1 MGLRDWL
8 RRITRSTPDPAVPA
22 EAGEDDRDLPPPV
35 LSPAQAA
42 PARKVDGVEVTE
54 RLRAMPPGDAVRR
67 AVAALRGEIDPVAAT
82 GLVRMLREL
91 SARDDLDDDAGLLL
105 AEYFQGRGEA
115 DVAARVLEASSRR
128 PGDGALRARLGLA
141 DLCIERG
148 DRDAAARWLEE
159 LVACDLSFPGARE
172 RLRRLGEGARPGD
185 AGATLLAPDARAG
198 IGRYVLMKELGR
210 GGAGAVFLARDERLG
225 REVAVKLH
233 HGGGGRE
240 ARRARMRAEAEVA
253 EAIRSARV
261 VRLLDVRPEQGAL
274 VMEYCAGGSL
284 RQVIARGPVPAEPA
298 RGWIR
303 DVALALA
310 RVHEAGWVHRD
321 LKPGNVLLRADG
333 RAVVSDL
340 GLARRAGE
348 RADAVEGTPGFT
360 APEARAGEAIAPGSD
375 VYSFGAM
382 GLALGLGAHPAI
394 DRLLQRCLSADP
406 SARPTDGRALVT
418 SLSAIA

>member
-8 RRITRSTPDPAVPA
+8 RRLTGSKPDPADAPD
-22 EAGEDDRDLPPPV
+22 AGEDDRDIPPPV
-35 LSPAQAA
+35 VSPANAA

-67 AVAALRGEIDPVAAT
+67 AVASLRGEIDPVAAT

-91 SARDDLDDDAGLLL
+91 SERDDLDDDAGLLL

-115 DVAARVLEASSRR
+115 DVAARVLEASARR

-233 HGGGGRE
+233 HGGGGRA

-284 RQVIARGPVPAEPA
+284 RQVIARGPVPPEQA

-310 RVHEAGWVHRD
+310 RVHESGWVHRD

-406 SARPTDGRALVT
+406 SARPADGRALVT
-418 SLSAIA
+418 ALSAIA

>member
-8 RRITRSTPDPAVPA
+8 RRLAGSKPDPADTPD
-22 EAGEDDRDLPPPV
+22 EGEDDRDIPPPV
-35 LSPAQAA
+35 VSPAHAA
-42 PARKVDGVEVTE
+42 PARKVDSFEVTE

-67 AVAALRGEIDPVAAT
+67 AVASLRGEIDPVAAT

-91 SARDDLDDDAGLLL
+91 SERNDLDDDAGLLL

-115 DVAARVLEASSRR
+115 DVAARVLEASARR

-159 LVACDLSFPGARE
+159 LVACDLSYPGARE

-210 GGAGAVFLARDERLG
+210 GGAGAVFLARDERLA

-233 HGGGGRE
+233 HGGGGRA

-284 RQVIARGPVPAEPA
+284 RQAIARGPVPAEQA

-348 RADAVEGTPGFT
+348 RADAVEGTAGFT
-360 APEARAGEAIAPGSD
+360 APEARVGEAIAPGSD

-394 DRLLQRCLSADP
+394 DRLLQRCLSAEP
-406 SARPTDGRALVT
+406 SDRPADGRALVAA
-418 SLSAIA
+418 LAAIA

>member
-8 RRITRSTPDPAVPA
+8 RRIVGSKQTEP
-22 EAGEDDRDLPPPV
+22 EEGEDDQAAAPPV
-35 LSPAQAA
+35 VSPAHAA
-42 PARKVDGVEVTE
+42 PARKVDGVDVAE

-67 AVAALRGEIDPVAAT
+67 AVASLRSEIDPVAAT

-115 DVAARVLEASSRR
+115 DVAARVLESAARR
-128 PGDGALRARLGLA
+128 SGDGALRARLGLA

-198 IGRYVLMKELGR
+198 IGRYVLLKELGR

-274 VMEYCAGGSL
+274 VMEHCAGGSL
-284 RQVIARGPVPAEPA
+284 RQVIARGPVATEQA

-310 RVHEAGWVHRD
+310 RVHDAGWVHRD
-321 LKPGNVLLRADG
+321 LKPGNILLRADG

-348 RADAVEGTPGFT
+348 RADAVEGTAGFT
-360 APEARAGEAIAPGSD
+360 APEARAGEAIRPTSD

-382 GLALGLGAHPAI
+382 GLALGLGGHPAVA
-394 DRLLQRCLSADP
+394 RLLQQCLSADP
-406 SARPTDGRALVT
+406 AARPADGRALVT
-418 SLSAIA
+418 ALSAIA

>member
-1 MGLRDWL
+1 
-8 RRITRSTPDPAVPA
+8 
-22 EAGEDDRDLPPPV
+22 V
-35 LSPAQAA
+35 L
-42 PARKVDGVEVTE
+42 ET
-54 RLRAMPPGDAVRR
+54 
-67 AVAALRGEIDPVAAT
+67 
-82 GLVRMLREL
+82 
-91 SARDDLDDDAGLLL
+91 
-105 AEYFQGRGEA
+105 
-115 DVAARVLEASSRR
+115 AARRS
-128 PGDGALRARLGLA
+128 GDGALRARLGLA

-159 LVACDLSFPGARE
+159 LVACDLTYPGARE

-198 IGRYVLMKELGR
+198 IGRYVLLKELGR

-274 VMEYCAGGSL
+274 VMEHCAGGSL
-284 RQVIARGPVPAEPA
+284 RQVIARGPVPTEQA

-310 RVHEAGWVHRD
+310 RVHDAGWVHRD
-321 LKPGNVLLRADG
+321 LKPGNILLRADG

-348 RADAVEGTPGFT
+348 LADAVEGTPGFT
-360 APEARAGEAIAPGSD
+360 APEARAGEAIRPASD

-382 GLALGLGAHPAI
+382 GLALGLGGHPAVA
-394 DRLLQRCLSADP
+394 RLLQQCLSPDP
-406 SARPTDGRALVT
+406 AARPADGRALVT
-418 SLSAIA
+418 ALSAIA

>member
-8 RRITRSTPDPAVPA
+8 RRIT
-22 EAGEDDRDLPPPV
+22 
-35 LSPAQAA
+35 A
-42 PARKVDGVEVTE
+42 PAREAPVDEADEARDPPTAPPARPTPRAGADGMEVTE

-67 AVAALRGEIDPVAAT
+67 AVASLRGEIDPVAAT

-91 SARDDLDDDAGLLL
+91 GARDDLDDDAALLL
-105 AEYFQGRGEA
+105 AEYFHGRGEA
-115 DVAARVLEASSRR
+115 DMAARVLDASARR
-128 PGDGALRARLGLA
+128 PGEGALRARLGLA

-148 DRDAAARWLEE
+148 DRDAATRWLEE

-198 IGRYVLMKELGR
+198 IGRYVLLRELGR

-274 VMEYCAGGSL
+274 VMEHCAGGSL
-284 RQVIARGPVPAEPA
+284 RQVIARGPVPTDQA
-298 RGWIR
+298 RGWMR

-310 RVHEAGWVHRD
+310 RMHEAGWVHRD

-348 RADAVEGTPGFT
+348 RADAVEGTAGFT

-382 GLALGLGAHPAI
+382 GLALGLGEHPTVA
-394 DRLLQRCLSADP
+394 RLLQHCLAP
-406 SARPTDGRALVT
+406 EASARPDDGRALVT
-418 SLSAIA
+418 ALTAIA

>member
-1 MGLRDWL
+1 MGLLDWL
-8 RRITRSTPDPAVPA
+8 RRVTGSKAGSAEAPVDEVEAPVPASTPPRPAPPRPKAA
-22 EAGEDDRDLPPPV
+22 ESPV
-35 LSPAQAA
+35 A
-42 PARKVDGVEVTE
+42 E
-54 RLRAMPPGDAVRR
+54 RLRSLPPGDAVRR
-67 AVAALRGEIDPVAAT
+67 AVASLRGEIDPVAAT

-91 SARDDLDDDAGLLL
+91 SARDDLDDDASLLL

-115 DVAARVLEASSRR
+115 GVAAHVLEASARR

-198 IGRYVLMKELGR
+198 IGRYVLLKELGR

-253 EAIRSARV
+253 EAVRSARV

-274 VMEYCAGGSL
+274 VMEHCAGGSL
-284 RQVIARGPVPAEPA
+284 RQVIARGPVAAEPA
-298 RGWIR
+298 RGWVR

-310 RVHEAGWVHRD
+310 RMHEAGWVHRD

-348 RADAVEGTPGFT
+348 RADAVEGTAGFT
-360 APEARAGEAIAPGSD
+360 APEARPGEPIAPGSD

-382 GLALGLGAHPAI
+382 GLALGLGEHPAVAQ
-394 DRLLQRCLSADP
+394 LLQRCLAP
-406 SARPTDGRALVT
+406 EASARPADGRALVAA
-418 SLSAIA
+418 LAAIA

>member
-8 RRITRSTPDPAVPA
+8 RRITSSRERPIDAPA
-22 EAGEDDRDLPPPV
+22 EPDAPPTV
-35 LSPAQAA
+35 SPAHAA
-42 PARKVDGVEVTE
+42 PRPKAGGAEVAE

-67 AVAALRGEIDPVAAT
+67 AVASLRGEIDPVAAT

-91 SARDDLDDDAGLLL
+91 SARADLDDDAGLLL

-115 DVAARVLEASSRR
+115 DVSARVLEASARR
-128 PGDGALRARLGLA
+128 TGDGALRARLGLA

-159 LVACDLSFPGARE
+159 LVACDLSFQGARE

-198 IGRYVLMKELGR
+198 IGRYVLLKELGR

-233 HGGGGRE
+233 HGGSGRE

-261 VRLLDVRPEQGAL
+261 VRLFDVRPEQGAL
-274 VMEYCAGGSL
+274 VMEHCAGGSL
-284 RQVIARGPVPAEPA
+284 RQAIARGPVAPERA

-303 DVALALA
+303 DVALGLA
-310 RVHEAGWVHRD
+310 RCHEAGWVHRD

-340 GLARRAGE
+340 GLARRVGE

-360 APEARAGEAIAPGSD
+360 APEARAGEVIAPGSD
-375 VYSFGAM
+375 VYSFGAL
-382 GLALGLGAHPAI
+382 GVALGLGENPRVAS
-394 DRLLQRCLSADP
+394 LFQRCLSPDPADRL
-406 SARPTDGRALVT
+406 ADGRSLVGALA
-418 SLSAIA
+418 AIP

>member
-8 RRITRSTPDPAVPA
+8 RRITGSTPGSAD
-22 EAGEDDRDLPPPV
+22 AGGSDQDDTPPV
-35 LSPAQAA
+35 ISPPRAA
-42 PARKVDGVEVTE
+42 PASRVESVDVTE
-54 RLRAMPPGDAVRR
+54 RLRSLPPGDAVRR
-67 AVAALRGEIDPVAAT
+67 AVTALRGDIDPVAAT
-82 GLVRMLREL
+82 GLVRLLREL
-91 SARDDLDDDAGLLL
+91 SLREDLDDDAGLLL

-115 DVAARVLEASSRR
+115 EVAVRVLEASSRR

-141 DLCIERG
+141 DLCVARG

-172 RLRRLGEGARPGD
+172 RLRRLGEQARPGD

-198 IGRYVLMKELGR
+198 IGRYVLLKELGR
-210 GGAGAVFLARDERLG
+210 GGAGAVFLAKDERLG

-240 ARRARMRAEAEVA
+240 ARRVRMRAEAEVA

-261 VRLLDVRPEQGAL
+261 VRLYDVRPEQGAL
-274 VMEYCAGGSL
+274 VMEHCAGGSL
-284 RQVIARGPVPAEPA
+284 RQAIARGAVSTEQA

-321 LKPGNVLLRADG
+321 LKPGNVLLRADA

-340 GLARRAGE
+340 GLARRVGE
-348 RADAVEGTPGFT
+348 RADAVEGTAGFT
-360 APEARAGEAIAPGSD
+360 APEARPGELIAPGSD
-375 VYSFGAM
+375 VYSFGAL
-382 GLALGLGAHPAI
+382 GLALGLGEHPTLAP
-394 DRLLQRCLSADP
+394 LFQRCLSPDP
-406 SARPTDGRALVT
+406 VARPTDGRALLNALT
-418 SLSAIA
+418 AIV

>member
-1 MGLRDWL
+1 MGLLDWL
-8 RRITRSTPDPAVPA
+8 RRVTGSKAGPA
-22 EAGEDDRDLPPPV
+22 EAPVDDAEAPEPTSKPPRPT
-35 LSPAQAA
+35 
-42 PARKVDGVEVTE
+42 PARPKAPESPVPE
-54 RLRAMPPGDAVRR
+54 RLRALPPGDAVRR
-67 AVAALRGEIDPVAAT
+67 AVASLRGEIDPAAAT

-91 SARDDLDDDAGLLL
+91 SARDDLDDDASLLL

-115 DVAARVLEASSRR
+115 GVAAQVLEASARR

-172 RLRRLGEGARPGD
+172 RLRKLGEGARPGD

-198 IGRYVLMKELGR
+198 IGRYVLLKELGR

-233 HGGGGRE
+233 HGGSGRE

-253 EAIRSARV
+253 EAVRSARV

-274 VMEYCAGGSL
+274 VMEHCAGGSL
-284 RQVIARGPVPAEPA
+284 RQVIARGPIAAEQA
-298 RGWIR
+298 RGWVR

-310 RVHEAGWVHRD
+310 RMHEAGWVHRD

-340 GLARRAGE
+340 GLARRAGG
-348 RADAVEGTPGFT
+348 RADAVEGTAGFT
-360 APEARAGEAIAPGSD
+360 APEARPGEPIAPGSD

-382 GLALGLGAHPAI
+382 GLALGLGEHPAVA
-394 DRLLQRCLSADP
+394 RLLQRCLAPEASG
-406 SARPTDGRALVT
+406 RPADGRALVAA
-418 SLSAIA
+418 LAAIA

>member
-8 RRITRSTPDPAVPA
+8 RRITGSKQTDPD
-22 EAGEDDRDLPPPV
+22 EGEDV
-35 LSPAQAA
+35 QAA
-42 PARKVDGVEVTE
+42 PPVVSPAHAVPPRRVDGVDVAE

-67 AVAALRGEIDPVAAT
+67 AVASLRSEIDPVAAT

-115 DVAARVLEASSRR
+115 DVAARVLESAAKRS
-128 PGDGALRARLGLA
+128 GDGALRARLGLA

-198 IGRYVLMKELGR
+198 IGRYVLLKELGR

-233 HGGGGRE
+233 HGGGGNRE

-274 VMEYCAGGSL
+274 VMEHCAGGSL
-284 RQVIARGPVPAEPA
+284 RQVIARGPVATEQA

-310 RVHEAGWVHRD
+310 RVHDAGWVHRD
-321 LKPGNVLLRADG
+321 LKPGNILLRADG

-348 RADAVEGTPGFT
+348 LADAVEGTPGFT
-360 APEARAGEAIAPGSD
+360 APEARAGEAIRPTSD

-382 GLALGLGAHPAI
+382 GLALGLGGHPAVA
-394 DRLLQRCLSADP
+394 RLLQQCLSPDP
-406 SARPTDGRALVT
+406 AARPADGRALVT
-418 SLSAIA
+418 ALSAIA